1 MPDSTIIQLTA
12 PALTGLTTTTAQTE
26 SQLNGLTNATVAGT
40 TSAPLTLDAALATH
54 LTATINNADYDGLIA
69 EAHHLP
75 ATGNADRYQFVLR
88 PWLWWL
94 TLASNNRV
102 FQNLSAQ
109 EIVEKV
115 FKDAGFTD
123 YKFQL
128 KTKPAKREY
137 CLQYNESDFN
147 FVSRLLEQEGIF
159 WFFTHAQGKH
169 TLVLADD
176 NSAFPPITGE
186 KKVKYQAAQSGERE
200 TGAVRS
206 AELRLQAT
214 SQGVQS
220 SDYNYE
226 QPKAALFA
234 QAGEKKG
241 GMHYSH
247 PGGFSEKAQ
256 GDALAAWKVNAL
268 KAQAKQL
275 VGESDCAALAAG
287 HWFTL
292 TDHDDK
298 SLNIDWLI
306 TAVSHEYDGERYR
319 NRFTAIPKAT
329 PYRPQSST
337 PKPFMHTQ
345 TALVVGKSGE
355 EIWTDKLGRVKV
367 QFPWDREGKRDET
380 SSCWLRVATAWSGN
394 GFGTQFIPRIG
405 QEVVVSFIDGDP
417 DKPLIT
423 GCVYNGANALPYTL
437 PANQTQSGIKT
448 KSEKGFNE
456 LRFDDKKD
464 AELLAM
470 QAQKD
475 FQLTVL
481 NDSNT
486 TVSHD
491 EIHSVKNDRTRTVEE
506 GNETVTLKK
515 GNRTVKIEKGSDTLE
530 VKDKRSVTVKGD
542 QEYSVGGDETHK
554 VKGNYTL
561 NVDGNLT
568 IKVSG
573 TLTLESG
580 KALSVKSGADLNA
593 SASTSLKL
601 DATSIAS
608 EAKTSLS
615 QKATTISHE
624 AKATLTS
631 KASATQTVDGG
642 GMLTIKGGLVKIN

>member
-1 MPDSTIIQLTA
+1 MPNTTIIKLTT
-12 PALTGLTTTTAQTE
+12 PALTGLTATTAQTE
-26 SQLNGLTNATVAGT
+26 SQLNALTTATVAT
-40 TSAPLTLDAALATH
+40 TTAAPLTLDSALATH
-54 LTATINNADYDGLIA
+54 LTATLNNADYDGLIA
-69 EAHHLP
+69 GAHQLP
-75 ATGNADRYQFVLR
+75 ATGNAARYQFVLR

-128 KTKPAKREY
+128 KTTPLKREY

-176 NSAFPPITGE
+176 NSAFPPIAGD
-186 KKVKYQAAQSGERE
+186 KKVKYQAAASGTRE
-200 TGAVRS
+200 TGAIRS
-206 AELRLQAT
+206 VELRLQAT
-214 SQGVQS
+214 SQGFQS
-220 SDYNYE
+220 SDFNYE

-234 QAGEKKG
+234 LAGEKKG
-241 GMHYSH
+241 GTQYQH
-247 PGGFSEKAQ
+247 PGRFSEKAQ

-275 VGESDCAALAAG
+275 VGESDCAALMAG

-298 SLNIDWLI
+298 SLNIDWLV
-306 TAVSHEYDGERYR
+306 TAVTHQYDGAHYS

-329 PYRPQSST
+329 PYRPLAVT
-337 PKPFMHTQ
+337 PQPFMHTQ
-345 TALVVGKSGE
+345 TATVVGKSGE

-367 QFPWDREGKRDET
+367 QFSWDREGKSDET

-394 GFGTQFIPRIG
+394 GFGAQFIPRIG

-423 GCVYNGANALPYTL
+423 GCVYNGANALPYAL

-448 KSEKGFNE
+448 HSEKGFNE

-481 NDSNT
+481 NDSKT
-486 TVSHD
+486 TIGHD
-491 EIHSVKNDRTRTVEE
+491 DIQSVKNDRTRTVEE

-515 GNRTVKIEKGSDTLE
+515 GNRAVKIEKGSDTLE

-542 QEYSVGGDETHK
+542 QEHAIDGNDTHR
-554 VKGNYTL
+554 VKGDYTL

-580 KALSVKSGADLNA
+580 KTLKVKSGADLNA
-593 SASTSLKL
+593 SASGSLTL
-601 DATSIAS
+601 DATNIAS
-608 EAKTSLS
+608 EAKASLT
-615 QKATTISHE
+615 QKAATISQE

-642 GMLTIKGGLVKIN
+642 GMLIIKGGMVKIN

>member
-1 MPDSTIIQLTA
+1 MPDTIIKLTA
-12 PALTGLTTTTAQTE
+12 PTLTGLTTATAYTE
-26 SQLNGLTNATVAGT
+26 SALNGLTTATVAGT
-40 TSAPLTLDAALATH
+40 TSAPLTLDTTLASH
-54 LTATINNADYDGLIA
+54 LTAAINNADYDGLIA
-69 EAHHLP
+69 EAHQLP

-94 TLASNNRV
+94 TLSSNNRV

-115 FKDAGFTD
+115 FKDGGFSD

-128 KTKPAKREY
+128 KSKPIKREY

-147 FVSRLLEQEGIF
+147 FISRLLEQEGIF
-159 WFFTHAQGKH
+159 WFFTHEAGKH

-176 NSAFPPITGE
+176 NSAFPPIPGE
-186 KKVKYQAAQSGERE
+186 KKVKYQAAQSGARE
-200 TGAVRS
+200 TGMIRS

-214 SQGVQS
+214 AQGFQG

-226 QPKAALFA
+226 QPKAALFSL
-234 QAGEKKG
+234 AGEKKG
-241 GMHYSH
+241 GMQYQH
-247 PGGFSEKAQ
+247 PGRFSEKAQ

-275 VGESDCAALAAG
+275 VGESDCTALMAG

-306 TAVSHEYDGERYR
+306 TAVSHEYDGEHYR

-329 PYRPQSST
+329 PYRPQCGT
-337 PKPFMHTQ
+337 PVPFMHTQ
-345 TALVVGKSGE
+345 TAAVVGKSGE

-367 QFPWDREGKRDET
+367 QFPWDREGKSDET

-394 GFGTQFIPRIG
+394 GFGAQFIPRIG

-423 GCVYNGANALPYTL
+423 GCVYNGANALPYAL

-481 NDSNT
+481 NDSKT

-491 EIHSVKNDRTRTVEE
+491 EIQSVKNDRTRTVEE

-530 VKDKRSVTVKGD
+530 VKEKRSVTVKGD
-542 QEYSVGGDETHK
+542 QEYAVDGNETHK

-573 TLTLESG
+573 TLTLESS
-580 KALSVKSGADLNA
+580 KTLNLKSGADLSA
-593 SASTSLKL
+593 SATSGLKL
-601 DATSIAS
+601 DATNIAS
-608 EAKTSLS
+608 EAKASLT
-615 QKATTISHE
+615 QKAATISHE

-642 GMLTIKGGLVKIN
+642 GMLVVKGGLVRIN

>member
-1 MPDSTIIQLTA
+1 MQ
-12 PALTGLTTTTAQTE
+12 
-26 SQLNGLTNATVAGT
+26 
-40 TSAPLTLDAALATH
+40 
-54 LTATINNADYDGLIA
+54 
-69 EAHHLP
+69 
-75 ATGNADRYQFVLR
+75 YQ
-88 PWLWWL
+88 
-94 TLASNNRV
+94 
-102 FQNLSAQ
+102 
-109 EIVEKV
+109 
-115 FKDAGFTD
+115 
-123 YKFQL
+123 
-128 KTKPAKREY
+128 
-137 CLQYNESDFN
+137 
-147 FVSRLLEQEGIF
+147 
-159 WFFTHAQGKH
+159 
-169 TLVLADD
+169 
-176 NSAFPPITGE
+176 
-186 KKVKYQAAQSGERE
+186 
-200 TGAVRS
+200 
-206 AELRLQAT
+206 
-214 SQGVQS
+214 
-220 SDYNYE
+220 
-226 QPKAALFA
+226 
-234 QAGEKKG
+234 
-241 GMHYSH
+241 H
-247 PGGFSEKAQ
+247 PGRFSVKAE

-275 VGESDCAALAAG
+275 VGESDCAALMAG

-298 SLNIDWLI
+298 ALNIDWLVI
-306 TAVSHEYDGERYR
+306 AVSHEYDGEHYR

-329 PYRPQSST
+329 LYRPQSST
-337 PKPFMHTQ
+337 PVPFMHTQ
-345 TALVVGKSGE
+345 TATVVGKSGE

-367 QFPWDREGKRDET
+367 QFPWDREGKNDET

-394 GFGTQFIPRIG
+394 GFGAQFVPRIG

-423 GCVYNGANALPYTL
+423 GCVYNGANALPYAL

-448 KSEKGFNE
+448 HSEKGFNE

-481 NDSNT
+481 NDSKT

-491 EIHSVKNDRTRTVEE
+491 EIASVKNDRTRTVEE

-530 VKDKRSVTVKGD
+530 VKEKRSVTVKGD
-542 QEYSVGGDETHK
+542 QEHAIDGNQTHK

-580 KALSVKSGADLNA
+580 KTLDIKSGAGLNA
-593 SASTSLKL
+593 SASGSMKL
-601 DATSIAS
+601 DATNIAS
-608 EAKTSLS
+608 EAKASLT
-615 QKATTISHE
+615 QKAATITHE

-642 GMLTIKGGLVKIN
+642 GMLMIKGGMVKIN

>member
-1 MPDSTIIQLTA
+1 MPDTTIIKLTA
-12 PALTGLTTTTAQTE
+12 PALTGFTAATAQTE
-26 SQLNGLTNATVAGT
+26 SQLNGLTTATVAGT
-40 TSAPLTLDAALATH
+40 SSAPLTLDAALATH
-54 LTATINNADYDGLIA
+54 LTATINSADYDGLIA
-69 EAHHLP
+69 EAHQLP

-115 FKDAGFTD
+115 FKDGGFSD

-128 KTKPAKREY
+128 KTRPAKREY

-159 WFFTHAQGKH
+159 WFFTHEQGKH

-176 NSAFPPITGE
+176 NSAFPPIPGE

-200 TGAVRS
+200 TGAIRS

-214 SQGVQS
+214 SQGFQS

-241 GMHYSH
+241 CMQYQH
-247 PGGFSEKAQ
+247 PGRFSVKAE

-268 KAQAKQL
+268 KAQAKKL
-275 VGESDCAALAAG
+275 VGESDCAALMAG

-292 TDHDDK
+292 TDHEDK
-298 SLNIDWLI
+298 TLNIDWLI

-329 PYRPQSST
+329 PYRPLAVT
-337 PKPFMHTQ
+337 PQPFMHTQ
-345 TALVVGKSGE
+345 TATVVGKSGE

-367 QFPWDREGKRDET
+367 QFPWDREGKSDET

-394 GFGTQFIPRIG
+394 GFGAQFIPRIG

-423 GCVYNGANALPYTL
+423 GCVYNGANALPYAL

-475 FQLTVL
+475 FQLAVL
-481 NDSNT
+481 NDSKT
-486 TVSHD
+486 TISHD

-506 GNETVTLKK
+506 GNETVSLKK

-554 VKGNYTL
+554 VKGDYTL

-580 KALSVKSGADLNA
+580 KTLNVKSGAALNA
-593 SASTSLKL
+593 NATSDLKL
-601 DATSIAS
+601 NGTNIAS
-608 EAKTSLS
+608 EAKASLT
-615 QKATTISHE
+615 QKAATITHE

-642 GMLTIKGGLVKIN
+642 GMLTIKGGMVKIN

>member
-1 MPDSTIIQLTA
+1 MPDTTIIKLTA
-12 PALTGLTTTTAQTE
+12 PALTGLTATTAYTE
-26 SQLNGLTNATVAGT
+26 SQLNGLTTATVAGT
-40 TSAPLTLDAALATH
+40 TSAPLTLDSALATH
-54 LTATINNADYDGLIA
+54 LTATINDADYDGLIA
-69 EAHHLP
+69 EAHQLP
-75 ATGNADRYQFVLR
+75 VTSNADRYQFVLR
-88 PWLWWL
+88 PWVWWL

-109 EIVEKV
+109 DIVEKV

-123 YKFQL
+123 YIFQL
-128 KTKPAKREY
+128 KSKPTKREY
-137 CLQYNESDFN
+137 CQQYNESDFN

-159 WFFTHAQGKH
+159 WFFTHAAGKH

-176 NSAFPPITGE
+176 NSAFPPITGD
-186 KKVKYQAAQSGERE
+186 KKVKYQAAASGERE
-200 TGAVRS
+200 TGAIRS

-214 SQGVQS
+214 SQGFQS

-241 GMHYSH
+241 GMEYQH
-247 PGGFSEKAQ
+247 PGCFIVKAE

-275 VGESDCAALAAG
+275 VGESDCAALMAG

-298 SLNIDWLI
+298 ALNIDWLI
-306 TAVSHEYDGERYR
+306 TAVSHEYDGEHYR

-329 PYRPQSST
+329 LYRPQSNT
-337 PKPFMHTQ
+337 PVPFMHTQ
-345 TALVVGKSGE
+345 TATVVGKSGE

-367 QFPWDREGKRDET
+367 QFPWDREGKNDET

-394 GFGTQFIPRIG
+394 GYGAQFIPRIG

-423 GCVYNGANALPYTL
+423 GCVYNGANALPYAL

-481 NDSNT
+481 NDSKT
-486 TVSHD
+486 TISHD
-491 EIHSVKNDRTRTVEE
+491 EIHNVKNDSTRTIEE

-515 GNRTVKIEKGSDTLE
+515 GHRTVKIEKGSDTLE

-542 QEYSVGGDETHK
+542 QEHAIDGNETHK

-580 KALSVKSGADLNA
+580 KTLDIKSRADLNA
-593 SASTSLKL
+593 SASGSMKL
-601 DATSIAS
+601 DATNIAS
-608 EAKTSLS
+608 AAKADLT
-615 QKATTISHE
+615 QKAATISHE

-642 GMLTIKGGLVKIN
+642 GMLMIKGGMVKIN

>member
-1 MPDSTIIQLTA
+1 MPDTTIIKLTA
-12 PALTGLTTTTAQTE
+12 PNLTGLTVATAYTD
-26 SQLNGLTNATVAGT
+26 SQLNSLTTATVAGT
-40 TSAPLTLDAALATH
+40 TSAPLTLDSALATH
-54 LTATINNADYDGLIA
+54 LTVTINDANYDALIA
-69 EAHHLP
+69 EAHQLP

-94 TLASNNRV
+94 TLSSNNRV

-115 FKDAGFTD
+115 FKDGGFSD

-128 KTKPAKREY
+128 KSKPAKREY

-147 FVSRLLEQEGIF
+147 FISRLLEQEGIF
-159 WFFTHAQGKH
+159 WFFTHAEGKH

-176 NSAFPPITGE
+176 NSAFPPIPGE
-186 KKVKYQAAQSGERE
+186 KKVKYQAAQSGARE
-200 TGAVRS
+200 TGMIRS
-206 AELRLQAT
+206 AQLRLQAT
-214 SQGVQS
+214 AQGFQG

-226 QPKAALFA
+226 QPKAALFS

-241 GMHYSH
+241 GMQYQH
-247 PGGFSEKAQ
+247 PGRFSVKAE

-275 VGESDCAALAAG
+275 VGESDCAALMAG

-298 SLNIDWLI
+298 SLNIDWLV
-306 TAVSHEYDGERYR
+306 TAVSHEYDGEHYR

-329 PYRPQSST
+329 PYRPLAVT
-337 PKPFMHTQ
+337 PQPFMHTQ
-345 TALVVGKSGE
+345 TATVVGKSGE

-367 QFPWDREGKRDET
+367 QFPWDREGKSDET

-394 GFGTQFIPRIG
+394 GFGVQFIPRIG
-405 QEVVVSFIDGDP
+405 QEVVVSFIDGSP

-423 GCVYNGANALPYTL
+423 GCVYNGANALPYAL

-481 NDSNT
+481 NDSKT

-491 EIHSVKNDRTRTVEE
+491 EIQSVKNDRIRTVEE

-542 QEYSVGGDETHK
+542 QEHAVDGNETHK

-561 NVDGNLT
+561 KVDGNLT

-573 TLTLESG
+573 TLTLESS
-580 KALSVKSGADLNA
+580 KTLNLKSGADLSA
-593 SASTSLKL
+593 SATSGLKL
-601 DATSIAS
+601 DATNIAS
-608 EAKTSLS
+608 EAKASLT
-615 QKATTISHE
+615 QKAATISHE

-642 GMLTIKGGLVKIN
+642 GMLIIKGGLVRIN

>member
-1 MPDSTIIQLTA
+1 MSDSTIIKLTA
-12 PALTGLTTTTAQTE
+12 PKLIVLTATTAHTE
-26 SQLNGLTNATVAGT
+26 SQLNGLTTATVAGT
-40 TSAPLTLDAALATH
+40 TSAPLTLDAVLATH

-69 EAHHLP
+69 EAHQLP

-159 WFFTHAQGKH
+159 WFFTHKEGKH
-169 TLVLADD
+169 TLVLADE
-176 NSAFPPITGE
+176 NSAFPPIPGD
-186 KKVKYQAAQSGERE
+186 KKVKYQAAQSGSRE
-200 TGAVRS
+200 TGAIRS
-206 AELRLQAT
+206 AALHLQTTAQGFQT
-214 SQGVQS
+214 S
-220 SDYNYE
+220 DFNYE

-234 QAGEKKG
+234 QVGEKKG
-241 GMHYSH
+241 GMQYQH

-268 KAQAKQL
+268 KTQAKQL
-275 VGESDCAALAAG
+275 VGESDCTALMAG

-292 TDHDDK
+292 TDHPDNT
-298 SLNIDWLI
+298 LNIDWLV
-306 TAVSHEYDGERYR
+306 TAVTHEYDGANYR

-329 PYRPQSST
+329 PYRPACVT

-345 TALVVGKSGE
+345 TATVVGKSGE
-355 EIWTDKLGRVKV
+355 AIWTDKLGRVKV
-367 QFPWDREGKRDET
+367 QFPWDREGKNDET

-394 GFGTQFIPRIG
+394 GFGAQFIPRVG
-405 QEVVVSFIDGDP
+405 QEVVIAFIDGDP

-423 GCVYNGANALPYTL
+423 GCVYNGANALPYAL

-475 FQLTVL
+475 FQLNVL
-481 NDSNT
+481 NDSTT

-491 EIHSVKNDRTRTVEE
+491 ATTSVKNNRASTIEE
-506 GNETVTLKK
+506 GNDALTLKK
-515 GNRTVKIEKGSDTLE
+515 GSRTVKIEQGSDTLE
-530 VKDKRSVTVKGD
+530 VKAKRTVTVKGD
-542 QEYSVGGDETHK
+542 QEQSVEGNHSQK

-568 IKVSG
+568 INVSG

-580 KALSVKSGADLNA
+580 KTLTLKSGADLKT
-593 SASTSLKL
+593 SATSSLKL
-601 DATSIAS
+601 EAATIAS
-608 EAKTSLS
+608 EAKSSLT
-615 QKATTISHE
+615 QKAATISND
-624 AKATLTS
+624 ASATLTN
-631 KASATQTVDGG
+631 KAGASQTVESSGI
-642 GMLTIKGGLVKIN
+642 LSVKGALVKIN

>member
-1 MPDSTIIQLTA
+1 MSDSTIIKLTT
-12 PALTGLTTTTAQTE
+12 PALTGLTATTAQTE
-26 SQLNGLTNATVAGT
+26 SQLNALTTATVAA
-40 TSAPLTLDAALATH
+40 TSAAPLTLDAALATH
-54 LTATINNADYDGLIA
+54 LTATLNNADYDGLIA
-69 EAHHLP
+69 EAHQLP
-75 ATGNADRYQFVLR
+75 ATSNADRYQFVLR

-128 KTKPAKREY
+128 KTTPIKREY

-169 TLVLADD
+169 TLMLADD
-176 NSAFPPITGE
+176 NSAFPPIAGD
-186 KKVKYQAAQSGERE
+186 KKVKYQAAASGTRE
-200 TGAVRS
+200 TGAIRS
-206 AELRLQAT
+206 VELRLQAT

-220 SDYNYE
+220 SNFNYE

-241 GMHYSH
+241 GMQYQH
-247 PGGFSEKAQ
+247 PGRFSEKAQ

-275 VGESDCAALAAG
+275 VGESDCAALMAG
-287 HWFTL
+287 HWFSL

-298 SLNIDWLI
+298 SLNIDWLV

-329 PYRPQSST
+329 PYRPLAVT
-337 PKPFMHTQ
+337 PQPFMHTQ
-345 TALVVGKSGE
+345 TATVVGKSGE
-355 EIWTDKLGRVKV
+355 AIWTDKLGRVKV
-367 QFPWDREGKRDET
+367 QFSWDREGKSDET

-394 GFGTQFIPRIG
+394 GFGAQFIPRIG

-423 GCVYNGANALPYTL
+423 GCVYNGANALPYAL

-448 KSEKGFNE
+448 HSEKGFNE

-481 NDSNT
+481 NDSKT
-486 TVSHD
+486 TIGHD
-491 EIHSVKNDRTRTVEE
+491 DIQSVKNDRTRTVEE

-515 GNRTVKIEKGSDTLE
+515 GNRAVKIEKGSDTLE

-542 QEYSVGGDETHK
+542 QEHAIDGNDTHR
-554 VKGNYTL
+554 VKGDYTL

-580 KALSVKSGADLNA
+580 KTLKVKSGADLNA
-593 SASTSLKL
+593 SASGSLKL
-601 DATSIAS
+601 DATNIAS
-608 EAKTSLS
+608 EAKASLT
-615 QKATTISHE
+615 QKAATISQE

-642 GMLTIKGGLVKIN
+642 GMLIIKGGMVKIN

>member
-1 MPDSTIIQLTA
+1 MPETTIIKLTA
-12 PALTGLTTTTAQTE
+12 PALSGLTAATAQTE
-26 SQLNGLTNATVAGT
+26 SQLNGLTTATVAGT
-40 TSAPLTLDAALATH
+40 TFAPLTLDAALATH

-69 EAHHLP
+69 EAHQLP
-75 ATGNADRYQFVLR
+75 ATSNADRYQFVLR

-102 FQNLSAQ
+102 FQNLSAL

-115 FKDAGFTD
+115 FKDAAFTD
-123 YKFQL
+123 YTFQL
-128 KTKPAKREY
+128 KNKPAKREY

-159 WFFTHAQGKH
+159 WFFTHAAGKH

-176 NSAFPPITGE
+176 NSAFPPITGD
-186 KKVKYQAAQSGERE
+186 KKVKYQAAASGARE
-200 TGAVRS
+200 TGMIRS
-206 AELRLQAT
+206 AQLRLQAT
-214 SQGVQS
+214 AQGFQS

-241 GMHYSH
+241 GMLYQH
-247 PGGFSEKAQ
+247 PGRFSVKAE

-275 VGESDCAALAAG
+275 VGESDCVALMAG

-292 TDHDDK
+292 TDHDNK
-298 SLNIDWLI
+298 ALNIDWLI
-306 TAVSHEYDGERYR
+306 TTVSHEYDGERYR

-329 PYRPQSST
+329 LYRPQSNT
-337 PKPFMHTQ
+337 PVPFMHTQ
-345 TALVVGKSGE
+345 TAVVVGKSGE

-367 QFPWDREGKRDET
+367 QFPWDREGKNDET

-394 GFGTQFIPRIG
+394 GFGAQFIPRIG

-423 GCVYNGANALPYTL
+423 GCVYNGANALPYAL

-448 KSEKGFNE
+448 HSEKGFNE

-481 NDSNT
+481 NDSKT
-486 TVSHD
+486 AISHD
-491 EIHSVKNDRTRTVEE
+491 DIQSVKNDRTRTVEE

-515 GNRTVKIEKGSDTLE
+515 GNRAVKIEKGSDTLE
-530 VKDKRSVTVKGD
+530 VKEKRSVTVKGD
-542 QEYSVGGDETHK
+542 QEHAIDGNETHK

-580 KALSVKSGADLNA
+580 KTLDIKSGAGLNA
-593 SASTSLKL
+593 SASGSMKL
-601 DATSIAS
+601 DATNIAS
-608 EAKTSLS
+608 EAKASLT
-615 QKATTISHE
+615 QKAATISHE

-642 GMLTIKGGLVKIN
+642 GMLVIKGGMVKIN

>member
-1 MPDSTIIQLTA
+1 MSDSTIIKLTT
-12 PALTGLTTTTAQTE
+12 PALTGLTATTAQTE
-26 SQLNGLTNATVAGT
+26 SQLNGLTSATIAAT
-40 TSAPLTLDAALATH
+40 TSAPLTLDASLATH
-54 LTATINNADYDGLIA
+54 LTTTLNNADYDGLIA
-69 EAHHLP
+69 EAHQLP
-75 ATGNADRYQFVLR
+75 ATSNADRYQFVLR

-115 FKDAGFTD
+115 FKDGGFTD
-123 YKFQL
+123 YQFKL
-128 KTKPAKREY
+128 KTKPTKREY

-169 TLVLADD
+169 TLMLADD
-176 NSAFPPITGE
+176 NSAFPPIPGE
-186 KKVKYQAAQSGERE
+186 KKVKYQAAQSGARE
-200 TGAVRS
+200 TGMIRS
-206 AELRLQAT
+206 ARLRLQAT
-214 SQGVQS
+214 AQGFQS

-226 QPKAALFA
+226 QPKAALFSL
-234 QAGEKKG
+234 AGEKKG
-241 GMHYSH
+241 GMQYQH
-247 PGGFSEKAQ
+247 PGRFSEKAQ

-275 VGESDCAALAAG
+275 VGESDCAALMAG
-287 HWFTL
+287 HWFSL

-298 SLNIDWLI
+298 SLNIDWLV

-329 PYRPQSST
+329 PYRPLAVT
-337 PKPFMHTQ
+337 PQPFMHTQ
-345 TALVVGKSGE
+345 TATVVGKSGE

-367 QFPWDREGKRDET
+367 QFSWDREGKSDET

-394 GFGTQFIPRIG
+394 GFGAQFIPRIG

-417 DKPLIT
+417 NKPLIT
-423 GCVYNGANALPYTL
+423 GCVYNGANALPYAL

-448 KSEKGFNE
+448 HSEKGFNE

-481 NDSNT
+481 NDSKT
-486 TVSHD
+486 TIGHD
-491 EIHSVKNDRTRTVEE
+491 DIQSVKNDRTRTVEE

-515 GNRTVKIEKGSDTLE
+515 GNRAVKIEKGSDTLE

-542 QEYSVGGDETHK
+542 QEHAIDGNDTHK
-554 VKGNYTL
+554 VKGDYTL

-580 KALSVKSGADLNA
+580 KNLKVKSGADLNA
-593 SASTSLKL
+593 SASGSLKL
-601 DATSIAS
+601 DATNIAS
-608 EAKTSLS
+608 EAKASLT
-615 QKATTISHE
+615 QKAATISQE

-642 GMLTIKGGLVKIN
+642 GMLIIKGGMVKIN

>member
-1 MPDSTIIQLTA
+1 MPDSTLIKLTA
-12 PALTGLTTTTAQTE
+12 PAFTGLTAATVNTE
-26 SQLNGLTNATVAGT
+26 SQLNGLTTATVTVT
-40 TSAPLTLDAALATH
+40 TSAPLTFDTALATH

-69 EAHHLP
+69 EIHQLP
-75 ATGNADRYQFVLR
+75 ATRNADCYLFVLR

-94 TLASNNRV
+94 TLSSHNRV

-115 FKDAGFTD
+115 FKDGGFTD
-123 YKFQL
+123 YTFQL
-128 KTKPAKREY
+128 KAKPAKREY

-159 WFFTHAQGKH
+159 WFFTHAAGAH

-176 NSAFPPITGE
+176 NSAFPSIPGE
-186 KKVKYQAAQSGERE
+186 KKVKYLAAQSGERE
-200 TGAVRS
+200 AGAIRS
-206 AELRLQAT
+206 AALRVQAT
-214 SQGVQS
+214 AQGFQT
-220 SDYNYE
+220 SDFNYE
-226 QPKAALFA
+226 QPKAALFS

-241 GMHYSH
+241 GVHYQH
-247 PGGFSEKAQ
+247 PGRFSVKVD

-268 KAQAKQL
+268 TSQAKQL
-275 VGESDCAALAAG
+275 VGESDCAALTAG

-298 SLNIDWLI
+298 TLNTDWLV
-306 TAVSHEYDGERYR
+306 TAVTHDYDGEHYR

-329 PYRPQSST
+329 LYRPQSST

-345 TALVVGKSGE
+345 TATVVGKQGE

-367 QFPWDREGKRDET
+367 QFAWDREGKRDET
-380 SSCWLRVATAWSGN
+380 SSCWLRVVTGWSGN
-394 GFGTQFIPRIG
+394 GFGTQFIPRVG
-405 QEVVVSFIDGDP
+405 QEVVVSFIDGEP
-417 DKPLIT
+417 DKPLVT
-423 GCVYNGANALPYTL
+423 GCVYNGVNALPYPL

-448 KSEKGFNE
+448 QSKAGFNE

-486 TVSHD
+486 TVGHD
-491 EIHSVKNDRTRTVEE
+491 DIQSVKNDRTRTVEE

-515 GNRTVKIEKGSDTLE
+515 GNRVVNIEKGSDTLT

-542 QEYSVGGDETHK
+542 QEHAVDGNETHK

-580 KALSVKSGADLNA
+580 KTLTVKSGADLKA
-593 SASTSLKL
+593 SAAANLNL

-608 EAKTSLS
+608 EAKSSLT
-615 QKATTISHE
+615 QKAATINQE

-631 KASATQTVDGG
+631 KASAMQTLEGG
-642 GMLTIKGGLVKIN
+642 GMLTLKGGMVKIN

>member
-1 MPDSTIIQLTA
+1 MPDSTIIKLTA
-12 PALTGLTTTTAQTE
+12 PTLAGLTAATAHTD
-26 SQLNGLTNATVAGT
+26 SQLNGLTAATVAGT
-40 TSAPLTLDAALATH
+40 TSAPLTLDTALATH

-69 EAHHLP
+69 EVHQLP
-75 ATGNADRYQFVLR
+75 ATSNADRYQFVLR

-94 TLASNNRV
+94 TLASHDRV
-102 FQNLSAQ
+102 FQNLCVQ

-115 FKDAGFTD
+115 FKDAGFSD

-128 KTKPAKREY
+128 KSKPIKREY

-159 WFFTHAQGKH
+159 WFFTHKEGKH

-176 NSAFPPITGE
+176 NSAFPPITGD
-186 KKVKYQAAQSGERE
+186 KKVKYQAASSSARESGMI
-200 TGAVRS
+200 RS

-214 SQGVQS
+214 LQGGQT
-220 SDYNYE
+220 SDFSYE

-234 QAGEKKG
+234 QAKR
-241 GMHYSH
+241 
-247 PGGFSEKAQ
+247 
-256 GDALAAWKVNAL
+256 
-268 KAQAKQL
+268 L
-275 VGESDCAALAAG
+275 VGESDCAALMAG

-298 SLNIDWLI
+298 ALNINWLI
-306 TAVSHEYDGERYR
+306 TTVSHEYDGERYR

-329 PYRPQSST
+329 PYRPQCAT

-345 TALVVGKSGE
+345 TATVVGKQGE
-355 EIWTDKLGRVKV
+355 EIWTDNLGRVKV
-367 QFPWDREGKRDET
+367 QFPWDREGKNDES
-380 SSCWLRVATAWSGN
+380 SSCWLQVATAWSGN
-394 GFGTQFIPRIG
+394 GFGAQFIPRIG

-423 GCVYNGANALPYTL
+423 GCVYNGANALPYAL
-437 PANQTQSGIKT
+437 PDNQTQSGIKT
-448 KSEKGFNE
+448 HSEEGFNE

-481 NDSNT
+481 NDSKT
-486 TVSHD
+486 TVGHD
-491 EIHSVKNDRTRTVEE
+491 EILSVKN
-506 GNETVTLKK
+506 
-515 GNRTVKIEKGSDTLE
+515 
-530 VKDKRSVTVKGD
+530 KRSVTVKGD
-542 QEYSVGGDETHK
+542 QEHAIDGNETHR

-580 KALSVKSGADLNA
+580 KTLDIKSGAGLNA
-593 SASTSLKL
+593 SALGSMKL
-601 DATSIAS
+601 DATNIAS
-608 EAKTSLS
+608 EAKASLT
-615 QKATTISHE
+615 QKAATISHE

-631 KASATQTVDGG
+631 KASAMQTVDGG
-642 GMLTIKGGLVKIN
+642 GMLTIKGGMVRIN

>member
-1 MPDSTIIQLTA
+1 MPDTIIKLAA
-12 PALTGLTTTTAQTE
+12 PTLTGLTVATAHTE
-26 SQLNGLTNATVAGT
+26 STLNGLTTATVAGT
-40 TSAPLTLDAALATH
+40 TSAPLTLDSALATH

-69 EAHHLP
+69 EAHQLP
-75 ATGNADRYQFVLR
+75 ATSNADRYQFVLR

-94 TLASNNRV
+94 TLSSNNRV

-115 FKDAGFTD
+115 FKDAGFID
-123 YKFQL
+123 YQFKV
-128 KTKPAKREY
+128 KSKPGKREY

-159 WFFTHAQGKH
+159 WFFTHKEGKH

-186 KKVKYQAAQSGERE
+186 TKVKYQAAQSGERE

-214 SQGVQS
+214 AQGFQC

-241 GMHYSH
+241 GMHSPH

-298 SLNIDWLI
+298 ALNIDWLVI
-306 TAVSHEYDGERYR
+306 GVSHEYDGEHYR

-345 TALVVGKSGE
+345 TAQVVGKSGE
-355 EIWTDKLGRVKV
+355 EVWTDKLGRVKV
-367 QFPWDREGKRDET
+367 QFPWDREGKNDET

-394 GFGTQFIPRIG
+394 GFGAQFIPRIG

-423 GCVYNGANALPYTL
+423 GCVYNGANALPYAL

-481 NDSNT
+481 NDSKT
-486 TVSHD
+486 TISHD
-491 EIHSVKNDRTRTVEE
+491 DIQNVKNDRTRTVEE

-530 VKDKRSVTVKGD
+530 VKDKRSVSVKGD

-554 VKGNYTL
+554 VKGDYTL

-580 KALSVKSGADLNA
+580 KTLNVKSGAALNA
-593 SASTSLKL
+593 SATSDLKL
-601 DATSIAS
+601 NGTNIAS
-608 EAKTSLS
+608 EAKASLT
-615 QKATTISHE
+615 QKAATITHE

-642 GMLTIKGGLVKIN
+642 GMLTIKGGMVKIN

>member
-1 MPDSTIIQLTA
+1 MPDISIVKLIA
-12 PALTGLTTTTAQTE
+12 PVFTGLTAATVQTD
-26 SQLNGLTNATVAGT
+26 SQLNGLTSATIAGT
-40 TSAPLTLDAALATH
+40 TSSPLTLDTTLATH
-54 LTATINNADYDGLIA
+54 LTATINKADYDGLIA

-75 ATGNADRYQFVLR
+75 STANADRYQFTLR

-94 TLASNNRV
+94 TLSCNNRV

-115 FKDAGFTD
+115 FKDNGFTD

-159 WFFTHAQGKH
+159 WFFIYEEGKH

-176 NSAFPPITGE
+176 NSAFPPIPGD
-186 KKVKYQAAQSGERE
+186 KKVKYQAAQSGDRE
-200 TGAVRS
+200 TGAIRS
-206 AELRLQAT
+206 AELRLQTTAQGFKT
-214 SQGVQS
+214 S
-220 SDYNYE
+220 DFNYE
-226 QPKAALFA
+226 QPKATLFA

-241 GMHYSH
+241 GMLYQH

-268 KAQAKQL
+268 KTQAKQL
-275 VGESDCAALAAG
+275 VGESDCTALMAG

-292 TDHDDK
+292 TDHPDNT
-298 SLNIDWLI
+298 LNIDWLV
-306 TAVSHEYDGERYR
+306 TAVTHEYDGERYH

-329 PYRPQSST
+329 PFRPACVT

-345 TALVVGKSGE
+345 TARVVGKSGE
-355 EIWTDKLGRVKV
+355 AIWTDNLGRVKV
-367 QFPWDREGKRDET
+367 QFPWDREGKSDET

-394 GFGTQFIPRIG
+394 GFGAQFIPRVG
-405 QEVVVSFIDGDP
+405 QEVVIAFIDGDP

-423 GCVYNGANALPYTL
+423 GCVYNGANALPYAL

-448 KSEKGFNE
+448 RSEKGFNE

-475 FQLTVL
+475 FQLNIL
-481 NDSNT
+481 NDSTT
-486 TVSHD
+486 TVGHD
-491 EIHSVKNDRTRTVEE
+491 AAETIKNDRSSTIEE
-506 GNETVTLKK
+506 GNDALTVKK
-515 GNRTVKIEKGSDTLE
+515 GNRTVKIEKGNDALE
-530 VKDKRSVTVKGD
+530 VKEKRSVAVRGDQEHSIEGNDLTKVKGD
-542 QEYSVGGDETHK
+542 
-554 VKGNYTL
+554 YTL

-573 TLTLESG
+573 SLTLESG
-580 KALSVKSGADLNA
+580 KTLTLKSGADLKA
-593 SASTSLKL
+593 SAATALKL

-608 EAKTSLS
+608 EAKSSLT
-615 QKATTISHE
+615 QKAATINHE
-624 AKATLTS
+624 AKASLTS
-631 KASATQTVDGG
+631 KASATQTIDGG
-642 GMLTIKGGLVKIN
+642 GMLMVKGGLVKIN

>member
-1 MPDSTIIQLTA
+1 MPDSTIIKLTA
-12 PALTGLTTTTAQTE
+12 PTLTGLTAATAQTE
-26 SQLNGLTNATVAGT
+26 SALNGLTTATVAGT

-54 LTATINNADYDGLIA
+54 LTATINNADYDGMIA
-69 EAHHLP
+69 EAHQLP
-75 ATGNADRYQFVLR
+75 ATGNADRYQFVLH

-94 TLASNNRV
+94 TLSSNNRV
-102 FQNLSAQ
+102 FQNLSTQ

-123 YKFQL
+123 YQFKL
-128 KTKPAKREY
+128 KTKSEKREY

-159 WFFTHAQGKH
+159 WFFTHKEGKH

-186 KKVKYQAAQSGERE
+186 KKVKYQAAASGERE
-200 TGAVRS
+200 TGAIRS

-214 SQGVQS
+214 SQAFQS

-226 QPKAALFA
+226 QPKAVLFA

-241 GMHYSH
+241 GMHSPH

-268 KAQAKQL
+268 KAQAKRL
-275 VGESDCAALAAG
+275 VGESDCAAFAAG

-298 SLNIDWLI
+298 ALNIDWLI
-306 TAVSHEYDGERYR
+306 VAVSHEYDGERYR

-345 TALVVGKSGE
+345 TAQVVGKSGE
-355 EIWTDKLGRVKV
+355 EVWTDKLGRVKV
-367 QFPWDREGKRDET
+367 QFPWDREGKNDET

-394 GFGTQFIPRIG
+394 GFGAQFIPRIG

-423 GCVYNGANALPYTL
+423 GCVYNGANALPYAL

-481 NDSNT
+481 NDSKT
-486 TVSHD
+486 AISHD
-491 EIHSVKNDRTRTVEE
+491 EIHSVKNDRNCTVEE
-506 GNETVTLKK
+506 GNESVTLKK

-542 QEYSVGGDETHK
+542 QEHAVDGNETHK
-554 VKGNYTL
+554 VKGDYTL

-580 KALSVKSGADLNA
+580 KTLNVKSGAALNA
-593 SASTSLKL
+593 SATSDLKL
-601 DATSIAS
+601 NGANIAS
-608 EAKTSLS
+608 EAKASLT
-615 QKATTISHE
+615 QKAATITHE

-642 GMLTIKGGLVKIN
+642 GMLTIKGGMVKIN

>member
-1 MPDSTIIQLTA
+1 MPDSTIIKLTTPTLA
-12 PALTGLTTTTAQTE
+12 GLTVATTQTD
-26 SQLNGLTNATVAGT
+26 SQLNGLTTATVSGT
-40 TSAPLTLDAALATH
+40 SSAPLTLDTALATH

-69 EAHHLP
+69 EAHQLP
-75 ATGNADRYQFVLR
+75 ASSNADRYQFVLR

-94 TLASNNRV
+94 TLSSNNRV

-115 FKDAGFTD
+115 FKDGGFTD
-123 YKFQL
+123 YTFQL

-159 WFFTHAQGKH
+159 WFFTHAEGKH

-176 NSAFPPITGE
+176 NSAFPPITGD
-186 KKVKYQAAQSGERE
+186 KKVKYQAAASGARE
-200 TGAVRS
+200 TGIIRS
-206 AELRLQAT
+206 AQLRLQAT
-214 SQGVQS
+214 SQGFQT
-220 SDYNYE
+220 SDFSYE

-234 QAGEKKG
+234 QA
-241 GMHYSH
+241 
-247 PGGFSEKAQ
+247 
-256 GDALAAWKVNAL
+256 
-268 KAQAKQL
+268 KQL
-275 VGESDCAALAAG
+275 VGENDCAALAAG

-292 TDHDDK
+292 NDHDDK
-298 SLNIDWLI
+298 ALNIDWLVI
-306 TAVSHEYDGERYR
+306 AVSHEYDGELYR

-329 PYRPQSST
+329 PYRPQCAT
-337 PKPFMHTQ
+337 PKPIMHTQ
-345 TALVVGKSGE
+345 TATVVGKSGE
-355 EIWTDKLGRVKV
+355 EIWTDNLGRVKV
-367 QFPWDREGKRDET
+367 QFPWDRDGKNHET
-380 SSCWLRVATAWSGN
+380 SSCWLRVATTWSGN
-394 GFGTQFIPRIG
+394 GFGAQFIPRIG

-423 GCVYNGANALPYTL
+423 GCVYNGANALPYAL

-448 KSEKGFNE
+448 HSEKGFNE

-481 NDSNT
+481 NDSKT

-491 EIHSVKNDRTRTVEE
+491 EILSVKN
-506 GNETVTLKK
+506 
-515 GNRTVKIEKGSDTLE
+515 
-530 VKDKRSVTVKGD
+530 KRSVTVKGD
-542 QEYSVGGDETHK
+542 QEHAIDGDETHK

-580 KALSVKSGADLNA
+580 KTLDIKSGAGLNA
-593 SASTSLKL
+593 SASGSMKL
-601 DATSIAS
+601 DATNIAS
-608 EAKTSLS
+608 EAKASLT
-615 QKATTISHE
+615 QKAATISHE

-631 KASATQTVDGG
+631 KASATQTVEGG
-642 GMLTIKGGLVKIN
+642 GMLVIKGGLVKIN

>member
-1 MPDSTIIQLTA
+1 MPNATIIKLTA
-12 PALTGLTTTTAQTE
+12 PKLTGLTASTVHTE
-26 SQLNGLTNATVAGT
+26 YQLNGLTTVTVAAT
-40 TSAPLTLDAALATH
+40 TSTPLALDTALATH

-69 EAHHLP
+69 EAHQLP

-123 YKFQL
+123 YQFKL

-159 WFFTHAQGKH
+159 WFFTHKEGKH

-200 TGAVRS
+200 TGAIRS
-206 AELRLQAT
+206 VELRLQAT
-214 SQGVQS
+214 SQGFQS

-241 GMHYSH
+241 GMHSPH

-275 VGESDCAALAAG
+275 VGESDCAELAAG

-298 SLNIDWLI
+298 ALNIDWLVI
-306 TAVSHEYDGERYR
+306 AVSHEYGGERYR
-319 NRFTAIPKAT
+319 NRFTAIPKDT

-345 TALVVGKSGE
+345 TAQVVGKSGE
-355 EIWTDKLGRVKV
+355 VVWTDKLGRVKV
-367 QFPWDREGKRDET
+367 QFPWDREGKNDET

-394 GFGTQFIPRIG
+394 GFGAQFIPRIG

-423 GCVYNGANALPYTL
+423 GCVYNGANALPYAL

-475 FQLTVL
+475 FQLNVL
-481 NDSNT
+481 NDSTT

-491 EIHSVKNDRTRTVEE
+491 ATTCVKNNRASTIEE
-506 GNETVTLKK
+506 GNDALTLKK
-515 GNRTVKIEKGSDTLE
+515 GSRTVKIEQGSDTLE
-530 VKDKRSVTVKGD
+530 VKAKRTVTVKGD
-542 QEYSVGGDETHK
+542 QEQSVEGNHSQK

-580 KALSVKSGADLNA
+580 KTLTLKSGADLKT
-593 SASTSLKL
+593 SATSSLKL
-601 DATSIAS
+601 EAATIAS
-608 EAKTSLS
+608 EAKSSLT
-615 QKATTISHE
+615 QKAATISND
-624 AKATLTS
+624 ASATLTN
-631 KASATQTVDGG
+631 KAGASQTVESSGI
-642 GMLTIKGGLVKIN
+642 LSVKGALVKIN

>member
-1 MPDSTIIQLTA
+1 MPNATIKITT
-12 PALTGLTTTTAQTE
+12 PALSPLTIDTAQTKL
-26 SQLNGLTNATVAGT
+26 QLNCLPTAIVTAIIN
-40 TSAPLTLDAALATH
+40 APLTLESTLATH
-54 LTATINNADYDGLIA
+54 LTLSLNNTPFDALIA

-75 ATGNADRYQFVLR
+75 ATANADRYQFILR

-94 TLASNNRV
+94 TLSSNNRV

-109 EIVEKV
+109 EIAEKV
-115 FKDAGFTD
+115 FKDNSFTD

-128 KTKPAKREY
+128 KAKPAKREY
-137 CLQYNESDFN
+137 CLQYNENDFS

-159 WFFTHAQGKH
+159 WFYIYEEGKH

-176 NSAFPPITGE
+176 NSAFPPIPGE
-186 KKVKYQAAQSGERE
+186 KKVTYQAALSGGRE
-200 TGAVRS
+200 TGAIRS
-206 AELRLQAT
+206 AALHLQTTA
-214 SQGVQS
+214 QGFQA
-220 SDYNYE
+220 SDFNYE
-226 QPKAALFA
+226 QPKAALFV

-241 GMHYSH
+241 GMQYQH

-268 KAQAKQL
+268 KTQAKRL
-275 VGESDCAALAAG
+275 VGESDCTALMAG

-292 TDHDDK
+292 TDHPDK
-298 SLNIDWLI
+298 TLNIDWLV
-306 TAVSHEYDGERYR
+306 TAVTHEYDGANYR
-319 NRFTAIPKAT
+319 NCFTAIPKAT
-329 PYRPQSST
+329 PYRPACVM

-345 TALVVGKSGE
+345 TATVVGKSGE

-367 QFPWDREGKRDET
+367 QFPWDREGKSDET

-394 GFGTQFIPRIG
+394 GFGAQFIPRVG
-405 QEVVVSFIDGDP
+405 QEVVITFIDGDP

-423 GCVYNGANALPYTL
+423 GCVYNGANALPYVL

-448 KSEKGFNE
+448 HSEKGYNE

-475 FQLTVL
+475 FQLNIL

-486 TVSHD
+486 TVGHD
-491 EIHSVKNDRTRTVEE
+491 AIETIKNDRTSTIEE
-506 GNETVTLKK
+506 GNDNLTLQK
-515 GNRTVKIEKGSDTLE
+515 GNRTVKIEKGNDALE
-530 VKDKRSVTVKGD
+530 VKEKRSVAVKGD
-542 QEYSVGGDETHK
+542 QEHTIDGNDLTK

-573 TLTLESG
+573 TLAFESG
-580 KALSVKSGADLNA
+580 KTLALNSGADLKA
-593 SASTSLKL
+593 SAATSLKL

-608 EAKTSLS
+608 EAKSSLT
-615 QKATTISHE
+615 QKAATINHE

-631 KASATQTVDGG
+631 KASATQTIDGG
-642 GMLTIKGGLVKIN
+642 GMLTVKGGLVKIN

>member
-1 MPDSTIIQLTA
+1 MPDTTIIKLTA
-12 PALTGLTTTTAQTE
+12 PTLTGLTAATAYTD
-26 SQLNGLTNATVAGT
+26 SRLNGLTTATVVGT
-40 TSAPLTLDAALATH
+40 TAAPLTLDAALATH
-54 LTATINNADYDGLIA
+54 LTATLNNADYDGLIA
-69 EAHHLP
+69 EAHQLP

-128 KTKPAKREY
+128 KTTPLKREY

-159 WFFTHAQGKH
+159 WFFTHVQGKH

-176 NSAFPPITGE
+176 NSAFPPIAGD
-186 KKVKYQAAQSGERE
+186 KKVKYQAAQSGARE
-200 TGAVRS
+200 TGMIRS
-206 AELRLQAT
+206 AQLRLQAT
-214 SQGVQS
+214 AQGFQS

-234 QAGEKKG
+234 LADEKKG
-241 GMHYSH
+241 GMQYQH
-247 PGGFSEKAQ
+247 PGRFSEKAQ

-275 VGESDCAALAAG
+275 VGESDCAALMAG
-287 HWFTL
+287 HWFSL

-298 SLNIDWLI
+298 SLNIDWLV

-329 PYRPQSST
+329 PYRPLAVT
-337 PKPFMHTQ
+337 PQPFMHTQ
-345 TALVVGKSGE
+345 TATVVGKSGE

-367 QFPWDREGKRDET
+367 QFSWDREGKSDET

-423 GCVYNGANALPYTL
+423 GCVYNGANALPYAL

-448 KSEKGFNE
+448 HSAKGFNE

-481 NDSNT
+481 NDSKT
-486 TVSHD
+486 TISHD
-491 EIHSVKNDRTRTVEE
+491 DIQSVKNDRTRTVEE

-515 GNRTVKIEKGSDTLE
+515 GNRAVKIEKGSDTLE

-542 QEYSVGGDETHK
+542 QEHAIDGNDTHK
-554 VKGNYTL
+554 VKGDYTL

-573 TLTLESG
+573 MLTLESG
-580 KALSVKSGADLNA
+580 KTLKVKSGADLNA
-593 SASTSLKL
+593 SASGSLKL
-601 DATSIAS
+601 DATNIAS
-608 EAKTSLS
+608 EAKASLT
-615 QKATTISHE
+615 QKAATISQE

-642 GMLTIKGGLVKIN
+642 GMLIIKGGMVKIN

>member
-1 MPDSTIIQLTA
+1 MPDTTIIKLTA
-12 PALTGLTTTTAQTE
+12 PTLTGLTATTAQTE
-26 SQLNGLTNATVAGT
+26 SQLNALTTATVAAT
-40 TSAPLTLDAALATH
+40 TAAPLTLDSALATH

-69 EAHHLP
+69 EAHQLP
-75 ATGNADRYQFVLR
+75 ATSNADRYQFVLR

-115 FKDAGFTD
+115 FKDGGFTD
-123 YKFQL
+123 YQFKL
-128 KTKPAKREY
+128 KTKPTKREY

-159 WFFTHAQGKH
+159 WFFTHKEGKH

-176 NSAFPPITGE
+176 NSAFPPIPGD
-186 KKVKYQAAQSGERE
+186 KKVKYQAASSGARE
-200 TGAVRS
+200 TGAIRS
-206 AELRLQAT
+206 VQLRLQAT
-214 SQGVQS
+214 AQGFQS

-234 QAGEKKG
+234 LAGEKKG
-241 GMHYSH
+241 GMQYQH
-247 PGGFSEKAQ
+247 PGRFSEKAQ
-256 GDALAAWKVNAL
+256 GDALAAWKANAL

-275 VGESDCAALAAG
+275 VGESDCAALMAG

-292 TDHDDK
+292 IDHDDK
-298 SLNIDWLI
+298 SLNIDWLV

-329 PYRPQSST
+329 PYRPLAVT
-337 PKPFMHTQ
+337 PQPFMHTQ
-345 TALVVGKSGE
+345 TAVVVGKSGE

-367 QFPWDREGKRDET
+367 QFSWDREGKSDET

-394 GFGTQFIPRIG
+394 GFGAQFIPRVG

-423 GCVYNGANALPYTL
+423 GCVYNGANALPYAL

-448 KSEKGFNE
+448 HSAKGFNE

-481 NDSNT
+481 NDSKT
-486 TVSHD
+486 TISHD
-491 EIHSVKNDRTRTVEE
+491 DIQSVKNDRTRTVEE

-515 GNRTVKIEKGSDTLE
+515 GNRAVKIEKGSDTLE

-542 QEYSVGGDETHK
+542 QEHAIDGNDTHK
-554 VKGNYTL
+554 VKGDYTL

-580 KALSVKSGADLNA
+580 KTLKVKSGADLNA
-593 SASTSLKL
+593 SASGSLKL
-601 DATSIAS
+601 DATNTAS
-608 EAKTSLS
+608 EAKASLT
-615 QKATTISHE
+615 QKAATISQE

-642 GMLTIKGGLVKIN
+642 GMLIIKGGMVKIN